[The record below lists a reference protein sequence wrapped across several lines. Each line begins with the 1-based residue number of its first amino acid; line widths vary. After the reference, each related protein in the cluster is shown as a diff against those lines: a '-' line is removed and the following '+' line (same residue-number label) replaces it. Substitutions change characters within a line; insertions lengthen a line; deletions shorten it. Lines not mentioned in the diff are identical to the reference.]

1 MNTVASKWL
10 PLYVIAGVGAA
21 TGLFMLF
28 GVSWPAALL
37 AALAAVCPLLLIW
50 IYFQSSER
58 RSKEKS

>member
-1 MNTVASKWL
+1 MNSSKWL

-50 IYFQSSER
+50 IYFQSSQR
-58 RSKEKS
+58 RSKDKS